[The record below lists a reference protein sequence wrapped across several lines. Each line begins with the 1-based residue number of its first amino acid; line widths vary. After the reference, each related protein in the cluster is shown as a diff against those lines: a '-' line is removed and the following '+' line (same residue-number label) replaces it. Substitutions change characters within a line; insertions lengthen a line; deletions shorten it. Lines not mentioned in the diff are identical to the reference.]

1 MSEVRLSI
9 VEQNY
14 AIQGDIHGSIADAI
28 VAALSAEP
36 ETIPELAA
44 ALERYQKSREEDSWF
59 EAFRQSAPNQLDLSP
74 RDAGIVIVDLA
85 ARIVVMESTYSAPP
99 KQGEVRY
106 HDGSKGTEVPIY
118 YRVPDDWLFLS
129 SVAEYEGVR
138 QGKLTERLAHPPIDI
153 RAVIY
158 GRTLSEFIVV
168 ECFEAY
174 HKLPQLSVATVSD
187 RSSLNLAEP
196 SFAKTIAAIHARW
209 LTDPR
214 EDLGG
219 MSPRE
224 VMLAKREFIDFDL
237 HTRMLQ
243 WSFLGEGPPGLS
255 PDSYAYRYAGCGTHE
270 CVVYYDLVRYLL
282 VQCWHRIIQSTVIDI
297 PSEIAWIEKTKAHWL
312 ELPQLELDGRVP
324 ALIIENERRR
334 LPIAVSSHEVL
345 DEDCPLCQMIAAEG
359 ELGFG
364 PTFWHLDGCN
374 MDGDFAFSLCR
385 TREEWEAQKREWESI
400 GMGTEVV
407 QENWQ
412 NKPDPSNLETTGEPE
427 LQTVEESA
435 IQ

>member
-36 ETIPELAA
+36 ETIPELAT
-44 ALERYQKSREEDSWF
+44 ALERYQKSRDEISCF
-59 EAFRQSAPNQLDLSP
+59 GAFLQSVPDQLDLSP
-74 RDAGIVIVDLA
+74 WDAGIVIVDLA
-85 ARIVVMESTYSAPP
+85 ARVVVTESTYSSPA

-138 QGKLTERLAHPPIDI
+138 QERLRERLAHPPIDI

-158 GRTLSEFIVV
+158 GRALSEFIVT
-168 ECFEAY
+168 ESFAAY
-174 HKLPQLSVATVSD
+174 HRLPQLSVAADSD
-187 RSSLNLAEP
+187 CANQNLVEP
-196 SFAKTIAAIHARW
+196 PFAKTIAAIHARW
-209 LTDPR
+209 LTEPR

-219 MSPRE
+219 LSPRE
-224 VMLAKREFIDFDL
+224 AMLAKREFIDFDL

-255 PDSYAYRYAGCGTHE
+255 HDSYAYRYAGCGTHE

-282 VQCWHRIIQSTVIDI
+282 VQCWHRIMQASVIDI
-297 PSEIAWIEKTKAHWL
+297 LSEIAWIEKTKARWL

-334 LPIAVSSHEVL
+334 LPIVVSSHEVL

-374 MDGDFAFSLCR
+374 MDSDFAFSLCR
-385 TREEWEAQKREWESI
+385 TRAEWEAQKREWESI
-400 GMGTEVV
+400 GIGPDSEPK
-407 QENWQ
+407 NWQ
-412 NKPDPSNLETTGEPE
+412 NNPDPSNLETPGEAE
-427 LQTVEESA
+427 LQTAEESTV
-435 IQ
+435 Q